1 LIISEHQSCCDV
13 TRRNFPFPVF
23 QLSVNSMILLTV
35 CLLCVFDR
43 DDGSGIVLKALKR
56 VQRGLDQG
64 SISSLQPHKVEV
76 LDYWDGGG

>member
-1 LIISEHQSCCDV
+1 
-13 TRRNFPFPVF
+13 
-23 QLSVNSMILLTV
+23 MILLTV